1 MLGIKLQGFR
11 NNYKSW
17 SYKVVV
23 MTIEEIRWALNSWL
37 QRGKQWSRNMWLVGG
52 DRNSSFF
59 HAKASNRHQR
69 NSIKGLCDADGNWQ
83 EDDSRLETFVVDYF
97 ANIFKSNG
105 LT

>member
-37 QRGKQWSRNMWLVGG
+37 QRG
-52 DRNSSFF
+52 
-59 HAKASNRHQR
+59 
-69 NSIKGLCDADGNWQ
+69 
-83 EDDSRLETFVVDYF
+83 
-97 ANIFKSNG
+97 SNG
-105 LT
+105 QGICGW